1 MTAPLSLLNGPQF
14 QAVTHP
20 GGPLLV
26 LAGAGTGKTRVL
38 AHRLAWLLDHGVPPD
53 ELLLLT
59 FSRRAAQD
67 MLRRAALVSGQSFAK
82 VEGGTFHAVAS
93 RILRKHGW
101 HVGIKS
107 NFVVISCADAE
118 SIIQQVRPFCS
129 VKGRQP
135 NARQILSVLSASVS
149 KSIHPA
155 AAAAEKYPK
164 FFEFADFFNETAQAY
179 AEYKAAHNYLDY
191 DDLLLGWLRLL
202 ATGKISGQFQHVLVD
217 EYQDVNYLQ
226 ADIVRLL
233 VAGHGNLTAV
243 GDEAQGIYSFRGAE
257 ISNIL
262 NFEQTFSGAAVIRL
276 EQNYRSKQPVL
287 DFANAVI
294 DKGLFT
300 ALPGRRLPII
310 YSSPDELTEARWV
323 FARIRELLASGIP
336 PAEIA
341 VLAAASDTL
350 KPLELELN
358 GIPYEKR
365 GGLKLTDTLHVRDLL
380 AYFRVLA
387 NPRDTLA
394 WSVILQHIDHVGP
407 KTAAKVIESLLRH
420 DDPLAALK
428 FFHPAP
434 AWRSGHFDLVRLIRE
449 CSSRRPSE
457 IFELVMAYYEP
468 LLRRRHP
475 DHADHRRIIA
485 DLYRLQPWA
494 ASSSSVRVFVEDML
508 LEPEPSTDSSAPILS
523 TVHSAKGLEFRTV
536 FVVGLVETRFPRSCS
551 TAAQLDE
558 QRRLFYVAVTR
569 AREQLFLT
577 WPAIICN
584 PDRTPCMAVMSPFLR
599 CIKGQLCRHFDYA
612 LFQQTARYVGGSD
625 CGQWSQVPQ
634 PASD

>member
-1 MTAPLSLLNGPQF
+1 MTASLLLFNGPQLK
-14 QAVTHP
+14 AVTHS

-38 AHRLAWLLDHGVPPD
+38 AHRLAWLLDQGVPPD
-53 ELLLLT
+53 QLLLLT
-59 FSRRAAQD
+59 YTRRSAQD
-67 MLRRAALVSGQSFAK
+67 MLRRAADVSGQSFAN

-101 HVGIKS
+101 HVGIKP
-107 NFVVISCADAE
+107 NFEVISCADSE
-118 SIIQQVRPFCS
+118 SIIQQVMPSCR
-129 VKGRQP
+129 VKGSQP
-135 NARQILSVLSASVS
+135 DARQILSVLSVSVS
-149 KSIHPA
+149 KSISLADA
-155 AAAAEKYPK
+155 AVERCPYFFQFSYFFIEAAR
-164 FFEFADFFNETAQAY
+164 AY
-179 AEYKAAHNYLDY
+179 AEYKAVHNYLDY

-202 ATGKISGQFQHVLVD
+202 ASGKISGQFQHVLVD
-217 EYQDVNYLQ
+217 EYQDVNQLQ

-233 VAGHGNLTAV
+233 VAGHGNVTAV

-262 NFEQTFSGAAVIRL
+262 NFEQTFPGAAVIRL

-294 DKGLFT
+294 DKRLFT
-300 ALPGRRLPII
+300 TLPGRRLPVV
-310 YSSPDELTEARWV
+310 YAAPDELTEASWIA
-323 FARIRELLASGIP
+323 ARIRELLASGIL

-341 VLAAASDTL
+341 VLAAAADTL

-365 GGLKLTDTLHVRDLL
+365 GGLKFTDTRHVRDLL

-387 NPRDTLA
+387 HPRDVLA
-394 WSVILQHIDHVGP
+394 WSIILQHIDKVGP
-407 KTAAKVIESLLRH
+407 KTAAKVIDFLLRH
-420 DDPLAALK
+420 DDPLDALK
-428 FFHPAP
+428 FFHPSS
-434 AWRSGHFDLVRLIRE
+434 AWLPGHFDLVRLIRE

-475 DHADHRRIIA
+475 DHAEQSRILD
-485 DLYRLQPWA
+485 DLYRLWPLA
-494 ASSSSVRVFVEDML
+494 VSSSSVRALVEDML
-508 LEPEPSTDSSAPILS
+508 LEPEPPEAGSSAQSDSVILS
-523 TVHSAKGLEFRTV
+523 TVHSAKGLEFKAV

-551 TAAQLDE
+551 TVAQRDE

-577 WPAIICN
+577 WPARICN
-584 PDRTPCMAVMSPFLR
+584 PDRTVCMAVMSPFLR
-599 CIKGQLCRHFDYA
+599 VSPA
-612 LFQQTARYVGGSD
+612 LYQRSTLPPF
-625 CGQWSQVPQ
+625 
-634 PASD
+634 

>member
-1 MTAPLSLLNGPQF
+1 MMTAPNQSLLNGPQL

-38 AHRLAWLLDHGVPPD
+38 VHRLAWLLDQGVPPD
-53 ELLLLT
+53 EILLLT
-59 FSRRAAQD
+59 YTRRAAQE
-67 MLRRAALVSGQSFAK
+67 MLRRVTPLAGQSISK
-82 VEGGTFHAVAS
+82 IECGTFHAVAS
-93 RILRKHGW
+93 RILRKYGW
-101 HVGIKS
+101 HLGIKS
-107 NFVVISCADAE
+107 NFVVISSGDAE
-118 SIIQQVRPFCS
+118 NIIKQVRPLFP
-129 VKGRQP
+129 VRGLQP
-135 NARQILSVLSASVS
+135 DARQILSVLSASVN
-149 KSIHPA
+149 KSIPPA
-155 AAAAEKYPK
+155 TAAVEKNQH
-164 FFEFADFFNETAQAY
+164 FFEFSDYFNETAQLY
-179 AEYKAAHNYLDY
+179 AEYKAAYNYLDY

-202 ATGKISGQFQHVLVD
+202 AAGKISGQYQHVLVD

-233 VAGHGNLTAV
+233 VADHGNVTAV

-262 NFEQTFSGAAVIRL
+262 NFEQTFPGAAVIRL

-294 DKGLFT
+294 DKRLFT
-300 ALPGRRLPII
+300 TLPGRRLPVV
-310 YSSPDELTEARWV
+310 YAAPDELTEAKFV
-323 FARIRELLASGIP
+323 SALIRELLASGIP

-341 VLAAASDTL
+341 VLAAAADTL

-365 GGLKLTDTLHVRDLL
+365 GGLKFTDTLHVRKFL

-387 NPRDTLA
+387 YPRDVLA
-394 WSVILQHIDHVGP
+394 WSDILQHIDKVGP
-407 KTAAKVIESLLRH
+407 KTAANVIEFLLRH
-420 DDPLAALK
+420 DDPLDALK
-428 FFHPAP
+428 LYHPSP
-434 AWRSGHFDLVRLIRE
+434 AWLAGHFDLVRLIRE
-449 CSSRRPSE
+449 CSSRRPAE

-475 DHADHRRIIA
+475 DHAEQRRILD
-485 DLYRLQPWA
+485 DLYRLWPWA
-494 ASSSSVRVFVEDML
+494 VSSSSVRAFVEDML
-508 LEPEPSTDSSAPILS
+508 LEPEPPEASSSAQSGSVILS
-523 TVHSAKGLEFRTV
+523 TVHSAKGLEFKAV

-551 TAAQLDE
+551 TVAQLEE

-577 WPAIICN
+577 WPAMICN
-584 PDRTPCMAVMSPFLR
+584 PDRSRCMAVMSPFLR
-599 CIKGQLCRHFDYA
+599 VSRSLYRRSTLPPF
-612 LFQQTARYVGGSD
+612 
-625 CGQWSQVPQ
+625 
-634 PASD
+634 